1 MSTSSG
7 LSSNHRRLFGTTTA
21 NMTTR
26 YAAVRV
32 MPPALGEHTEE
43 ILRELGYDAETVAS
57 LAEKGVVRT
66 SD

>member
-1 MSTSSG
+1 
-7 LSSNHRRLFGTTTA
+7 
-21 NMTTR
+21 MTTR